1 LAEAIRDADVVVLTV
16 PTHGR
21 RRILE
26 RAKRQLNQCSLLI
39 TWEGTGWFRE
49 DLVELGIGSPMA
61 VGLQRSPLMSRIR
74 QLGEKVEIL
83 GVRSEVVAA
92 ATRQEDRQSAGTL
105 LTAILPF
112 KIAMAP
118 SYACVSVSPGNPLIH
133 PARLYGWQIRGEPL
147 PDAGLSFYGDWE
159 DVSSMVLI
167 EMHRELAGLRESLR
181 LPKRFLKTLVDR
193 QVVQTPRQVTH
204 DIVSETCLHE
214 IRVPIR
220 QTRRGLALDRRHRFF
235 REDIGQGLAHI
246 LDIARQAGVSMPLA
260 AAIHRWYCGLS
271 REHAIFRPA
280 LVDDAPGGRLR

>member
-1 LAEAIRDADVVVLTV
+1 MLAV

-26 RAKRQLNQCSLLI
+26 RARRQINQCSLLV

-49 DLVELGIGSPMA
+49 DLVELGIVSPMA
-61 VGLQRSPLMSRIR
+61 VGLQRSPLLSRIR
-74 QLGEKVEIL
+74 QLGEQVEIL

-105 LTAILPF
+105 LKAILPF

-133 PARLYGWQIRGEPL
+133 PARLYGWHIRGEPL
-147 PDAGLSFYGDWE
+147 PDAGLSFYGDWD

-167 EMHRELAGLRESLR
+167 ELHRELAGLRESLQ

-193 QVVQTPRQVTH
+193 RVVQTPSQVTH

-214 IRVPIR
+214 IRMPVC
-220 QTRRGLALDRRHRFF
+220 QTRRGLSLDRRHRFF

-246 LDIARQAGVSMPLA
+246 LDIARQAGVSMPVA
-260 AAIHRWYCGLS
+260 AAIHRWYCGVL
-271 REHAIFRPA
+271 RGTAIPRPA
-280 LVDDAPGGRLR
+280 LIDDAPSGRLR